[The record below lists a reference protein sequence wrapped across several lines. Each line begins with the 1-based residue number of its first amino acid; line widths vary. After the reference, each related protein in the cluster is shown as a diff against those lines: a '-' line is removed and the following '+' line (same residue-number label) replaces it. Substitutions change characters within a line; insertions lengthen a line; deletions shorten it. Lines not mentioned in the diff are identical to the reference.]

1 MSDSRQR
8 LLFDLLGPDLASA
21 FTWQTEIL
29 SDEGPRIQCYQHS
42 PTRRFLYAAYDRSVV
57 GFTTSDAVHILAAGT
72 SIREVVADWRGLV
85 PEPEIDVELPD
96 SFVRFADAMFDLEE
110 S

>member
-1 MSDSRQR
+1 MLSAQ
-8 LLFDLLGPDLASA
+8 PDAA
-21 FTWQTEIL
+21 GFCT
-29 SDEGPRIQCYQHS
+29 P
-42 PTRRFLYAAYDRSVV
+42 PTTGAIV